1 LPALNVVLKFVRIP
15 PVTVLEFVAAVI
27 DPFVDLEVIDQVVGL
42 PQLPDVT
49 DVTVAASI
57 DLLKN
62 RVNRMIIR
70 FLVDLIILVFIF
82 YEF

>member
-1 LPALNVVLKFVRIP
+1 MPALKVVLKFDKAL
-15 PVTVLEFVAAVI
+15 PVTVLEFVNAVI
-27 DPFVDLEVIDQVVGL
+27 VPFEALEVIDHVVGL

-70 FLVDLIILVFIF
+70 FLLDLIILVFIF